1 MQVFCSHLVAIISQ
15 PILLATFFLVHQCL
29 CCSIF
34 WSPSEMQSKAAA
46 LQNGFTH
53 GALQMLQESYW
64 ASKENQTANSRSW
77 FIYWVLTFAE
87 QLLEGSPSQGASNLQ
102 PFWDNC
108 RCDELVV
115 GHFFAQFVISG
126 LVKQDKVV
134 QLVSHFPLG
143 PLLLRKRKKKYPPKP
158 SCKQEQKWN

>member
-1 MQVFCSHLVAIISQ
+1 MQVFCCHLVAIISQ
-15 PILLATFFLVHQCL
+15 PILLATFFLIQQCL
-29 CCSIF
+29 YAAPYFRTLLKCKLRQ
-34 WSPSEMQSKAAA
+34 WLSKINSCMEHFRRCRETTG
-46 LQNGFTH
+46 Q
-53 GALQMLQESYW
+53 
-64 ASKENQTANSRSW
+64 ASKIKQPIQEAG
-77 FIYWVLTFAE
+77 FFWVLTFAE

-143 PLLLRKRKKKYPPKP
+143 PLLLEKREKTTPP
-158 SCKQEQKWN
+158 